1 MGVVMGGS
9 DGRVSLLVLLGRH
22 TAHDALLQRE
32 QAGRRGMAGGIGAF
46 LPTLL
51 HLVVTN
57 IRCQPSSQ
65 QPQSNPF
72 QQQQQQAAGTLTVV
86 PRFSTARPSATS
98 RSAPVARVSTCG
110 GQARD

>member
-1 MGVVMGGS
+1 MGVVMGRS

-32 QAGRRGMAGGIGAF
+32 QAGRSGMGRGGSFM
-46 LPTLL
+46 PTLL